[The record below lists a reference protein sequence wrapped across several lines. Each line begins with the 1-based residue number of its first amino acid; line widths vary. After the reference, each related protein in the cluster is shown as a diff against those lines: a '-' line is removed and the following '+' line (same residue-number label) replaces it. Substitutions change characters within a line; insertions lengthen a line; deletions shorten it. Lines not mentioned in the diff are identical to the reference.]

1 MRTLDHYRTT
11 RAAFDNPARLEGFLS
26 TLPDIGVAM
35 QRAPS
40 MRVRRWGA
48 QLHHPHPEGP
58 LFRHLYRWE
67 TLGMSWGY
75 HQDQDE
81 ATHPRGTYVAAELAQ
96 LDSATRDDMVVSYSA
111 GPDSF
116 IMWRLLGC
124 PRGVYVDVGND
135 SSQAERDLMY
145 LADAALGHPGKT
157 TLTVANVPVL
167 EELDTG
173 WIPYRNLWLILACA
187 RVSPNVMLG
196 RIAEWGP
203 DKNPAF
209 LRQVERLLK
218 RSRGGHFQAA
228 THLPQVRIHTPVGH
242 LTKTALVRRF
252 IEELGRDQA
261 VAELLRYTRSCYAN
275 LDDQSWCG
283 KCGACWCRWVA
294 FHNNDIHEEDDRYQ
308 EKPSRAEYYR
318 RLHPGDFRPSML
330 PMYVKRQLEMRGHG

>member
-1 MRTLDHYRTT
+1 VKPSGHYRTT
-11 RAAFDNPARLEGFLS
+11 RDAFDPPSRLAGALAV
-26 TLPDIGVAM
+26 LPDAGVVM

-48 QLHHPHPEGP
+48 QLHQPNPEGP
-58 LFRHLYRWE
+58 LFRHLYRWD
-67 TLGMSWGY
+67 TLGAAWGF

-116 IMWRLLGC
+116 IMWRLLDR
-124 PRGVYVDVGND
+124 PPGVYVDVGNE
-135 SSQAERDLMY
+135 SAQAERDLMY
-145 LADAALGHPGKT
+145 LADAALGHPGRT

-167 EELDTG
+167 KELPTG

-209 LRQVERLLK
+209 FRQFERLLK

-228 THLPQVRIHTPVGH
+228 THLPQVKIRTPVGH

-252 IEELGRDQA
+252 IEELGREQA
-261 VAELLRYTRSCYAN
+261 TAELLRYTRSCYAN

-283 KCGACWCRWVA
+283 RCGACWCRWVA
-294 FHNNDIHEEDDRYQ
+294 FHNNGIHEEDDRYQ
-308 EKPSRAEYYR
+308 YTPTRAEYYR